1 MLHTNFLLGRQMSYA
16 RNLEGGFRYT
26 PRTYSLRSVVEGV
39 REEEIIIDP
48 HFRYHRAWPRSLQVK
63 LVESVLLGI
72 PMPEVWCEENR
83 YGDIFVLEGSH
94 LIECLIDF
102 LDNQFRLVGA
112 RTIPELE
119 GCYYRDLPFM
129 YSNAFINRTVVDVR
143 IISYDTAPLLK
154 YEFFKLLNLEKRD
167 FIPQVA
173 RNYAFPEL
181 GVFLR
186 DLIKKCESQV
196 TFQTRDNPYTQ
207 ASFKRPFEVDRVFL
221 LIIAMVLLKRELLK
235 PVRGDIEALLDE
247 AMFYISDN
255 PDSRRSLG
263 YAVKRCFTYIAE
275 ELDSSLW
282 IYFGVSKPQ
291 SRRLSSSDVHI
302 NVDMLLYACV
312 EVLNGRPVNDIRYT
326 PYSIGYL
333 KHPST
338 RRLYEDL
345 L

>member
-1 MLHTNFLLGRQMSYA
+1 MSDA

-26 PRTYSLRSVVEGV
+26 PRTYSLRSVIDGV
-39 REEEIIIDP
+39 RESEIIIDP
-48 HFRYHRAWPRSLQVK
+48 HFRYHRAWPKSLQVK

-72 PMPEVWCEENR
+72 PIPEVWCEENH
-83 YGDIFVLEGSH
+83 YGDIFVLEGAH
-94 LIECLIDF
+94 LLECLIDF
-102 LDNQFRLVGA
+102 LDNQFRLTGA
-112 RTIPELE
+112 RTIPDLE
-119 GCYYRDLPFM
+119 GCYYRDLPFK
-129 YSNAFINRTVVDVR
+129 YSSAFINRTVVDMR
-143 IISYDTAPLLK
+143 IISYDTTPLLK

-186 DLIKKCESQV
+186 DLIESCASLV

-221 LIIAMVLLKRELLK
+221 LIIAMVMLKRGLLE
-235 PVRGDIEALLDE
+235 PIRGDVEALLDE
-247 AMFYISDN
+247 TMFFLSDN
-255 PDSRRSLG
+255 PNSRRSLG
-263 YAVKRCFTYIAE
+263 FAVKRCLNRIAE
-275 ELDSSLW
+275 EGDSPLW
-282 IYFGVSKPQ
+282 VYFGVSKLQP
-291 SRRLSSSDVHI
+291 RRVGSSDGHI

-312 EVLNGRPVNDIRYT
+312 EVLNDRPVNNIRYM

-333 KHPST
+333 KQPST
-338 RRLYEDL
+338 RRLYDDL